1 MIKPIKAMRYYNYD
15 MQKMLPKAMND
26 ILQKYFPTSNFGV
39 SLVLDNLAGEIDLV
53 TIDTCVG
60 DVKGETEW
68 THYANIQRCDKGW
81 ELNEQFKGE
90 NEKEM
95 WIYGYFKTF
104 GACVRNLATKGTKDR
119 KPIEIYK

>member
-1 MIKPIKAMRYYNYD
+1 MRYYNYD

-39 SLVLDNLAGEIDLV
+39 ALVLDNLATGKIDLIA
-53 TIDTCVG
+53 IDKCNG
-60 DVKGETEW
+60 DINRTTW
-68 THYANIQRCDKGW
+68 THYANIQRCEQGW

-104 GACVRNLATKGTKDR
+104 GACVRNLATKGTKNR
-119 KPIEIYK
+119 KPIKIYK